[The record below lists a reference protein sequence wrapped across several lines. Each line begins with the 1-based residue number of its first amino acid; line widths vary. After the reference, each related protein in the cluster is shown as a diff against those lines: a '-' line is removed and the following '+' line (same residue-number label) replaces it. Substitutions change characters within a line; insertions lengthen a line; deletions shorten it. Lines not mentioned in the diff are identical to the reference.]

1 MRLNDSRL
9 RSALRDAAPLLL
21 FGAVLIGF
29 GFLTPNFLTLQNL
42 TQILVQSA
50 PTVVVATGMTLVL
63 LTGGVDLSVGA
74 LMFVGAGLAGRMA
87 VAGQPLT
94 LCLAVMLAVG
104 LVGGLLNGLLV
115 TRLRLLAFIATLA
128 TLYMGRGIGRWI
140 TQTRAIN
147 LPESFLVLGSARWL
161 GVPIVL
167 WITAGVVVAAQLV
180 LMRTP
185 FGRQLYA
192 LGGNPEAAA
201 KAGLRTRQLTAAVY
215 ALCGLCAGL
224 GGILAL
230 TQLGAVSPKFGEN
243 YEFDAITA
251 AVLGGASLFG
261 GRGTVFPGAVLG
273 AVLLKSLFNGLVMIG
288 ADPYSYPLITGA
300 VIFLATAAD
309 GLRRRERG

>member
-1 MRLNDSRL
+1 MHLNDSRL
-9 RSALRDAAPLLL
+9 QSALRDAAPLLL

-29 GFLTPNFLTLQNL
+29 GSLTPNFLTLQNL

-87 VAGQPLT
+87 VAGQPLL
-94 LCLAVMLAVG
+94 LCLAVLLAVG

-147 LPESFLVLGSARWL
+147 LPESFLALGSARWL
-161 GVPIVL
+161 GVPVVL
-167 WITAGVVVAAQLV
+167 WIAAGVVVGTQLV
-180 LMRTP
+180 LMHTP

-192 LGGNPEAAA
+192 LGGNPDAAA
-201 KAGLRTRQLTAAVY
+201 KAGLRTRQLTVAVY
-215 ALCGLCAGL
+215 VLCGLCAGL